1 MKLVDKF
8 DKDLRK
14 DIEDLEK
21 LIEEV
26 KNKQEEE
33 KKETKKNGKKPGD
46 NVIRIDLA
54 SRYSSSFVV
63 NLIVSFLINAILIY
77 AINLVLHLATTNNNY
92 VLLIFAAVF
101 TIMEEIYKAILL
113 KKYIKIV
120 LYSSGLIFFLINVV
134 IFYLLDLYLL
144 GDYITFVNVL
154 YPLFMVILLQFS
166 RIFVKTAYVKGV
178 KAITMQIIKHK
189 NRR

>member
-1 MKLVDKF
+1 MDKF

-26 KNKQEEE
+26 KNKQKEE
-33 KKETKKNGKKPGD
+33 KKETKKNGKPSGN

-77 AINLVLHLATTNNNY
+77 LINLLFHLATVQNSY
-92 VLLIFAAVF
+92 VFLILAAAFTVF
-101 TIMEEIYKAILL
+101 EEAYKTFLM

-134 IFYLLDLYLL
+134 FFYLMDLYIL
-144 GDYITFVNVL
+144 GDYITFINVL
-154 YPLFMVILLQFS
+154 YPLFLVILLQVS
-166 RIFVKTAYVKGV
+166 RLFIKNAYVRGV
-178 KAITMQIIKHK
+178 KAITMHFIKQK